1 MNFKDRIEKSQIDME
16 YVDLAD
22 GEAETGYEGSGDA
35 IAFVEPDSNK
45 IVEIV
50 YIRNIEENG
59 ASAVSKK
66 AMDHGNAWLG
76 IMSCHQF
83 CEPQKLDNSNLG
95 LFARISRLVAE
106 NYDFD

>member
-1 MNFKDRIEKSQIDME
+1 MNFIDRIEKSQIDME

-22 GEAETGYEGSGDA
+22 GEAEIGYEGAGDA
-35 IAFVEPDSNK
+35 IVFVEPDSNK

-59 ASAVSKK
+59 ASAVSQK
-66 AMDHGNAWLG
+66 AMDHGNAYLG
-76 IMSCHQF
+76 TMSCYQF
-83 CEPQKLDNSNLG
+83 CEPQLLDGSNLG
-95 LFARISRLVAE
+95 LFARINRLVAE